1 MFFIEIALKSEIKSL
16 RGFLT
21 KVLKRA
27 SEMKLISPHDIPKS
41 LLISS
46 PASKQQQQQQQL
58 EEEQQDNRESV
69 AKNNAATIAAYE
81 EQIQHLK
88 TALQT
93 LEQERTHYQDQVS
106 FDYVF

>member
-1 MFFIEIALKSEIKSL
+1 
-16 RGFLT
+16 
-21 KVLKRA
+21 
-27 SEMKLISPHDIPKS
+27 MKLISPHDIPKS

-46 PASKQQQQQQQL
+46 LASKQQQQQQL

-69 AKNNAATIAAYE
+69 AKNNATAATIAAYE